1 MLKTLK
7 FSGLEYNFFF
17 VSDLHWGHN
26 KDFIYTKRLNLAT
39 NKRYTSVQEHDE
51 GIISAWNSVCN
62 KESIVFNL
70 GDICFNDS
78 DGKNFKTLMRRL
90 NFAKHYILWGNH
102 TSGHRQVY
110 LELIK
115 SAFPELA
122 KEGENGIDITHEV
135 YPLAYNV
142 DGDVNKQ
149 VIFVPSYIE
158 AQINSTKLMLCHYPV
173 ISHNGVG
180 KGFYHLCGHSHASC
194 EFTNKNIGKG
204 RRLDVGIES
213 FGRPINL
220 IEVKNHLQNRTFD
233 SFDHHNPNTT

>member
-7 FSGLEYNFFF
+7 FSGFEYNFFF
-17 VSDLHWGHN
+17 VSDLHYGHN
-26 KDFIYTKRLNLAT
+26 KDFIYTKRLNLVS
-39 NKRYTSVQEHDE
+39 KKLYSSVQEHDE
-51 GIISAWNSVCN
+51 GIINAWNNTCN

-70 GDICFNDS
+70 GDVCFNDS
-78 DGKNFKTLMRRL
+78 DGKNFKALMRRL

-102 TSGHRQVY
+102 TSGHRQIY
-110 LELIK
+110 LEIMK
-115 SAFPELA
+115 AAFPEFIQ
-122 KEGENGIDITHEV
+122 EGDNGLEITHEI

-142 DGDVNKQ
+142 DGNPDKQ

-158 AQINSTKLMLCHYPV
+158 VQINSTKLMLCHYPI

-180 KGFYHLCGHSHASC
+180 KGFYHLAGHSHSSC
-194 EFTNKNIGKG
+194 PFTNAITGAG

-213 FGRPINL
+213 FGRPISL
-220 IEVKNHLQNRTFD
+220 IEVKDHLKDRKIE